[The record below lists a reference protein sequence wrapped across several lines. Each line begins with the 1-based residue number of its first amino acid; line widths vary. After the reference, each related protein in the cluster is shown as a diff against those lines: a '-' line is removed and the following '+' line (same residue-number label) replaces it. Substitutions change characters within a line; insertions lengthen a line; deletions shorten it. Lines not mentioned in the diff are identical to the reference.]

1 MQLHHAERVYVCH
14 LFVSEQYTLCSFVY
28 CSMSRFPA
36 VRTNNLFA
44 CRRPVSFNPAFGGG
58 GGLPRTPFTA
68 TNCRSISAEWQN
80 DREMAYTRF
89 YIEIINKHSR
99 RSLCAPVNRPAGIQE
114 RPVALSLQV
123 FNRAAQ

>member
-1 MQLHHAERVYVCH
+1 MQLRHAKRVYVCQ
-14 LFVSEQYTLCSFVY
+14 LFVSKQYTHCSFVY
-28 CSMSRFPA
+28 FSMSRFPA

-99 RSLCAPVNRPAGIQE
+99 RPLCAPVNRPARIQQ
-114 RPVALSLQV
+114 RPVALSVQRS
-123 FNRAAQ
+123 NGAPA